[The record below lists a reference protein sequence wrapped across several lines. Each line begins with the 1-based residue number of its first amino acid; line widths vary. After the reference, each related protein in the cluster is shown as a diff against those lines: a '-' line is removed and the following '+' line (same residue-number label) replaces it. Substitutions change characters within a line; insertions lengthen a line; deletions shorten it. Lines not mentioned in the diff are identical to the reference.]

1 MQKGWS
7 KLCFK
12 TALLPCF
19 FCSSCMVRIFTNKK
33 KMDKFG
39 FYFGAYLWYFLWF
52 ILGPDWLQKGQDD
65 SNRVIRS
72 YKDQNYCVFKNFK
85 KPSFFYC
92 FWVQRLPQRT
102 SRCRRR
108 LLRDTWRDTQWWI
121 KNWSKSGQK
130 VNSIMCKF
138 KVISVEKSRSD
149 RCLRCRFLR
158 PWGLLKT
165 LTLKMSWRWQTI
177 YIRCLKSVPKTF
189 KNDSRLL

>member
-1 MQKGWS
+1 VFQN
-7 KLCFK
+7 CTF
-12 TALLPCF
+12 TLLF
-19 FCSSCMVRIFTNKK
+19 LISMHVKDFYKQK
-33 KMDKFG
+33 KMDNLG
-39 FYFGAYLWYFLWF
+39 FYFGAYLGYFLWF
-52 ILGPDWLQKGQDD
+52 ILGPDWLQKGQDE

-108 LLRDTWRDTQWWI
+108 LLRDTRRDTQWWI

-130 VNSIMCKF
+130 VNSIMSKI

-165 LTLKMSWRWQTI
+165 LTLKMS
-177 YIRCLKSVPKTF
+177 
-189 KNDSRLL
+189 